1 MFQTGRLSLTL
12 FQTGRLSLSYI
23 RPEGCLLLYFKPEGC
38 NLLYFRQEG
47 CPLLYFRPEGCP
59 LLYWKP
65 DDCPLLYLKV
75 DFCPLL
81 TPFLDSVLFRFA
93 YKIVCFASK
102 RNKLNYYILF
112 VLSRYFAILLFRY
125 FASLISASRFVSNW
139 KTRYFPLWAYL
150 LGVHH
155 IPNSPQS
162 PLLNQ
167 CESVLGRPHTHWRDK
182 SNDDLWLFLFPFLI
196 FPFIDR
202 RSGWQ
207 PEYKSKA
214 ARSSTV
220 LTYLSYN
227 YNLTTFIL
235 C

>member
-12 FQTGRLSLSYI
+12 FQTGRLSLTLLKAWRLSLTLFKSWLLSLTYSLARFGSI
-23 RPEGCLLLYFKPEGC
+23 SFCIQNILFRFEAEQAELLYFV
-38 NLLYFRQEG
+38 R
-47 CPLLYFRPEGCP
+47 
-59 LLYWKP
+59 
-65 DDCPLLYLKV
+65 
-75 DFCPLL
+75 
-81 TPFLDSVLFRFA
+81 S
-93 YKIVCFASK
+93 
-102 RNKLNYYILF
+102 
-112 VLSRYFAILLFRY
+112 LSLFRY

-202 RSGWQ
+202 RSRWQ

-220 LTYLSYN
+220 LTYLTYN
-227 YNLTTFIL
+227 YN
-235 C
+235 